1 MATLTVQDSPEAGG
15 VTFAAAA
22 SGGDAVPNDGKTLLF
37 VLNVHGSLAR
47 TVTVTAQD
55 TTATV
60 PGFGVCTKADAVQS
74 VETATLDVLGPFATT
89 AFNNASGQAV
99 VTYSDSADSLTVAAV
114 RVSGAT

>member
-15 VTFAAAA
+15 VSFAAAA
-22 SGGDAVPNDGKTLLF
+22 SGGDAFPNDGKTLLLI
-37 VLNVHGSLAR
+37 LNVNAGASR

-60 PGFGVCTKADAVQS
+60 PGFGACTKADATEA
-74 VETATLDVLGPFATT
+74 VEQASLDVMGPFPTT

-99 VTYSDSADSLTVAAV
+99 VTYSDSAADLTVAAV